1 VTLHRSSLP
10 GMSLR
15 DEYPDFLPYGVVAK
29 ELGLDPDTGRE
40 TIRGYVMAK
49 VISAVELKP
58 GVHRIHRNELDRL
71 RAALEHV
78 KG

>member
-1 VTLHRSSLP
+1 
-10 GMSLR
+10 MSLR
-15 DEYPDFLPYGVVAK
+15 DDYPDFLPYGVVAR

-71 RAALEHV
+71 VGLMATV
-78 KG
+78 KS